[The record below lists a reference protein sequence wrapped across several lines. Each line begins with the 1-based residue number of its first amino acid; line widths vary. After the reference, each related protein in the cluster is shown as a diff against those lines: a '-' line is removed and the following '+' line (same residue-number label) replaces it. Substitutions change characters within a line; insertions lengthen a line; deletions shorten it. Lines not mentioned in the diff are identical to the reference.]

1 MTDKIEIIE
10 NEKMN
15 LSIPKFLCDGN
26 VCGPHL
32 NKYPMLSHLN
42 KFNTTAYIGR
52 PGAGKTSLLISML
65 TSKGDNRV
73 FYKAFD
79 KIIVVMP
86 SSSRASLKVNPFR
99 DHPPER
105 IFDELNLE
113 NMISIYDMIQQ
124 HADDKET
131 TLLIMDDVGSDLK
144 NKEIQKI
151 LKKLAY
157 NRRHLKLCQ
166 FFLLQSYTATPR
178 DCRKLFSNIICFKL
192 SKIEAEYI
200 MTECMEQKKETALDI
215 LQLFENPHD
224 FLFINIPTQ
233 QMYFNWDTVVIH
245 NKDKIETK

>member
-1 MTDKIEIIE
+1 MDNNKIELIE

-26 VCGPHL
+26 VCGEHL

-42 KFNTTAYIGR
+42 KFNTTCFLGR

-73 FYKAFD
+73 FYKTFD

-113 NMISIYDMIQQ
+113 NLISIYDMIQQ

-131 TLLIMDDVGSDLK
+131 TLLIMDDVGSDIK

-166 FFLLQSYTATPR
+166 FFLLQSYTATPK
-178 DCRKLFSNIICFKL
+178 DIRKLFSNIIIFKP
-192 SKIEAEYI
+192 SKVEAENI
-200 MTECMEQKKETALDI
+200 IEEVLEQKKEIAINI

-224 FLFINIPTQ
+224 YLFVNIPTQ
-233 QMYFNWDTVVIH
+233 KMYFNFDQVVI
-245 NKDKIETK
+245 KDSEK

>member
-1 MTDKIEIIE
+1 MDNNKIQLIE

-26 VCGPHL
+26 VCGEHL

-42 KFNTTAYIGR
+42 KFNTTCFLGR
-52 PGAGKTSLLISML
+52 PGQGKTSLLISML
-65 TSKGDNRV
+65 TSKGSNRV

-86 SSSRASLKVNPFR
+86 SSSRASLKINPFR

-131 TLLIMDDVGSDLK
+131 TLLIMDDVGSDIK

-166 FFLLQSYTATPR
+166 FFLLQSYTATPK
-178 DCRKLFSNIICFKL
+178 DIRKLFSNIIIFRP
-192 SKIEAEYI
+192 SKVEAENI
-200 MTECMEQKKETALDI
+200 IEEVLETKKDIALDI
-215 LQLFENPHD
+215 LKLFENPHD
-224 FLFINIPTQ
+224 YLFVNIPTQ
-233 QMYFNWDTVVIH
+233 KIYFNFDEVVI
-245 NKDKIETK
+245 KDSEK

>member
-15 LSIPKFLCDGN
+15 LLIPKFLCDGN

-42 KFNTTAYIGR
+42 KFNTTCFLGR

-73 FYKAFD
+73 FYKTFD

-105 IFDELNLE
+105 IFDELNIE
-113 NMISIYDMIQQ
+113 NLSTIYDMIQQ

-131 TLLIMDDVGSDLK
+131 TLLIMDDVGSDIK

-166 FFLLQSYTATPR
+166 FFLLQSYTATPK
-178 DCRKLFSNIICFKL
+178 DIRKLFSNIIIFKP
-192 SKIEAEYI
+192 SKVEAENI
-200 MTECMEQKKETALDI
+200 IEEVLEQKKDVAIDI

-224 FLFINIPTQ
+224 YLFVNIPTQ
-233 QMYFNWDTVVIH
+233 KMYFNFDEVVI
-245 NKDKIETK
+245 KDTDK

>member
-1 MTDKIEIIE
+1 MDKNKIELIE

-15 LSIPKFLCDGN
+15 LSVPKFLCDGN
-26 VCGPHL
+26 VCGEHL

-42 KFNTTAYIGR
+42 KFNTTCFLGR

-65 TSKGDNRV
+65 TSKGANRV
-73 FYKAFD
+73 FYKTFD

-86 SSSRASLKVNPFR
+86 ASSRASLKINPFR

-105 IFDELNLE
+105 VFDELNIE
-113 NMISIYDMIQQ
+113 NLSAIYDMIQQ
-124 HADDKET
+124 HAEDKET
-131 TLLIMDDVGSDLK
+131 TLLLMDDVGSDIK

-166 FFLLQSYTATPR
+166 FFLLQSYTATPK
-178 DCRKLFSNIICFKL
+178 DIRKLFSNIIIFKP
-192 SKIEAEYI
+192 SKVEAENI
-200 MTECMEQKKETALDI
+200 IEEVLEQKKEVAIDI

-224 FLFINIPTQ
+224 YLFVNIPTQ
-233 QMYFNWDTVVIH
+233 KMYFNFDEVVIK
-245 NKDKIETK
+245 NNEK